1 MTTKD
6 TIKAIQ
12 EAVGSKADGIWGPNT
27 SKAVSAALKCGEGTK
42 AIQCRVGVTADG
54 IVGPNTVAAIY
65 SALSCG
71 CGEKQ
76 QCTQGRSV
84 FIDPGHTSDYERE
97 HPSQFK
103 KVDWKTGRPLEIY
116 KILGLDRNPNDS
128 VEHALNCL
136 LANALNEALRR
147 QSFETVLYDN
157 PNLSNCAE
165 IGQVYARSNAFRPS
179 VFVSIHNNA
188 QGGSKWESLGG
199 TASGTV
205 GLYNPSTSSNRML
218 AKAVTDAVNAYRK
231 SSGGPNNRA
240 ETLKTSSV
248 AVLSKALPVIPAC
261 LIEVGF
267 YDNIEDL
274 YWMCTHVKG
283 IAAAMASAIDSFT
296 SSNN

>member
-12 EAVGSKADGIWGPNT
+12 KAVGTTADGIWGPNT
-27 SKAVSAALKCGEGTK
+27 SKAVSSALGCDAGTV
-42 AIQCRVGVTADG
+42 AIQCKVGVTADG
-54 IVGPNTVAAIY
+54 IVGPKTIAAIY
-65 SALSCG
+65 DRLSHCASP
-71 CGEKQ
+71 Q
-76 QCTQGRSV
+76 QPQSRSV

-97 HPSQFK
+97 HPTQFK
-103 KVDWKTGRPLEIY
+103 KVDWKSGKPREIMC
-116 KILGLDRNPNDS
+116 ILGLDRNPNDS

-136 LANALNEALRR
+136 LANALNEALHRL
-147 QSFETVLYDN
+147 SFETVLYDN

-165 IGQVYARSNAFRPS
+165 ICQVYSRSNSFRPS
-179 VFVSIHNNA
+179 AFVSIHNNA

-205 GLYNPSTSSNRML
+205 GLYDPVTSNNRKL
-218 AKAVTDAVNAYRK
+218 AKALTDAVNAYRK

-240 ETLKTSSV
+240 ETLKTSGV

-267 YDNIEDL
+267 YDNIDDL
-274 YWMCTHVKG
+274 YWMCTHAKG
-283 IAAAMASAIDSFT
+283 IAAAMADGIASFI
-296 SSNN
+296 SSNT